1 MVLSVEIQ
9 FNPGFNQINVF
20 CSFRR
25 FPYVFN
31 SNVKFQ
37 LKFVN
42 ASSINFVLTMISFHS
57 VCDFELFIFFGIE
70 CECVYQSL
78 HTFSSIEKYLH
89 TFWRLQKICARE
101 ISDFPFASI
110 WRYVYMLYIFSVVV
124 VNVVALRE
132 MLFVIIFMCA
142 FMFACI

>member
-1 MVLSVEIQ
+1 MLLRILCTSINKKINSFCIFFLVLSVEIQ

-57 VCDFELFIFFGIE
+57 VCDFELFIFLALNVSVCISHCILFPALKNICIPFG
-70 CECVYQSL
+70 VY
-78 HTFSSIEKYLH
+78 K
-89 TFWRLQKICARE
+89 KICARE

-110 WRYVYMLYIFSVVV
+110 WRYVYML
-124 VNVVALRE
+124 
-132 MLFVIIFMCA
+132 
-142 FMFACI
+142 